1 MNSQLEKDV
10 KNRILMINEDLR
22 RNLLSLELEDS
33 MSTEEYLRFKE
44 MEDLTLELS
53 ETADGIRLGLK
64 SLKTDI
70 ESSLKISDQELSLKV
85 KKKDAV
91 TELNAEAGQLVFT
104 TKKFA
109 VDTPNFKVNSE
120 GCYVNGTVY
129 ATTGKIANWSF
140 ADNTASGSDDAWM
153 SGGNIYADS
162 ASCRYVHS
170 KIYDF
175 NPDSWGHEVNFANSD
190 WGVGDSGTRK
200 TTFYGNMHVHNVL
213 HASMGLGVANGDIY
227 CTRLRCIDGGTYQ
240 KKNVIYCGLMVAK
253 NETYSD
259 RRLKEDIE
267 EITDA
272 QAAVLRNM
280 VPKSYSFIR
289 TGRHAAGLIAQEVK
303 ELMPDTGSDILVS
316 RHKGYLA
323 ISYEQLIPLMIKQIQ
338 NNLKKLDEL
347 KGNKHE

>member
-33 MSTEEYLRFKE
+33 MSTDEYLRFRE
-44 MEDLTLELS
+44 MEDQTLELS

-70 ESSLKISDQELSLKV
+70 ESSLKLSDQKLSLKV

-104 TKKFA
+104 TKKFE

-140 ADNTASGSDDAWM
+140 ANNTASGSTDAWM

-175 NPDSWGHEVNFANSD
+175 NSDSWGHGVNLANSY
-190 WGVGDSGTRK
+190 WSVGDSGTRK

-213 HASMGLGVANGDIY
+213 HASMGLDVPNGDIY
-227 CTRLRCIDGGTYQ
+227 CTRLRCTDGGYL
-240 KKNVIYCGLMVAK
+240 KKNVIYCGLMVAR
-253 NETYSD
+253 NQTYSD
-259 RRLKEDIE
+259 RRLKDDIE
-267 EITDA
+267 EINDD
-272 QAAVLRNM
+272 QAASLRNM
-280 VPKSYSFIR
+280 VPKSYSFIK
-289 TGRHAAGLIAQEVK
+289 TGRHAAGLIAQEIK
-303 ELMPDTGSDILVS
+303 ELMPDTGSEILVS

-338 NNLKKLDEL
+338 NNLKKLDEV